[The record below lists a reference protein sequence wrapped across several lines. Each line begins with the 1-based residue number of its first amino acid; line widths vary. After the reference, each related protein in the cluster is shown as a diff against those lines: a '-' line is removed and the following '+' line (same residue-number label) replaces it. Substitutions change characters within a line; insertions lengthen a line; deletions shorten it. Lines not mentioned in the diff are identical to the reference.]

1 MNRDTSRP
9 DKLARQMFFVGLL
22 GLPWL
27 WIVNILYFFDRV
39 YGRIPCFG
47 STGAASSEHN
57 VNNNSENNTAILGLI
72 TNESE
77 GNDDGGFY
85 FCIVIF
91 LNFTLIY
98 V

>member
-9 DKLARQMFFVGLL
+9 DKLAKQMFFVGLL

-47 STGAASSEHN
+47 STSAASSEHHA
-57 VNNNSENNTAILGLI
+57 NNNAENDTAILGLI

-77 GNDDGGFY
+77 GNDDGGFH
-85 FCIVIF
+85 F
-91 LNFTLIY
+91 
-98 V
+98 